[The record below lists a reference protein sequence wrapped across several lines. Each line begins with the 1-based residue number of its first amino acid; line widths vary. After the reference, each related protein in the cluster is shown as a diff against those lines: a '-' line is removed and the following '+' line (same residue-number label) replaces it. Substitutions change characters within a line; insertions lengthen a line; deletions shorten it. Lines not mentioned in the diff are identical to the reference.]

1 MHDYWKG
8 GLRHNRV
15 STAPLRPVAARR
27 ATFPDNN
34 DPSAECMS
42 GVGAVR
48 DAWLGH
54 GLRACPS
61 DRTTAE
67 SAVETLYRRS
77 GFREPEFVWVPSPPA
92 GSDLI
97 AVEGLATTLSFA
109 GDRVECVS
117 VRIATM
123 LSESRRRMDTLIARG
138 RSDWPHERRAIETAR
153 AQSPDDSTRVG
164 ISPNAI
170 IRAAVW
176 DSLRTS
182 LFDGVAAAI
191 RTLMPAAVGG
201 VSWYGQQEAHRVA
214 YYDTY
219 RRFGLAGFRFDDAE
233 LLDVLAALT
242 GATGWWWA
250 FDNVCV
256 MAERPTALHAESIP
270 GRVHNERRL
279 HHPDAPA
286 LEFEDGRLLFADH
299 GTIVPDWVV
308 LGPTVERIAR
318 ERNVEVRRCA
328 IERIGWDTYI
338 AEAGLA
344 LIDRADDPGNVGHTL
359 QLYVIS
365 DGWGRSDHILLAVNG
380 SPERDGRRRRY
391 GIYVPT
397 RISSALDAAAWTYG
411 INGTDYARLVRRT

>member
-1 MHDYWKG
+1 MSAAPFRSVS
-8 GLRHNRV
+8 RH
-15 STAPLRPVAARR
+15 R
-27 ATFPDNN
+27 ATFTENT
-34 DPSAECMS
+34 DPSAEYTF
-42 GVGAVR
+42 GVEAAR
-48 DAWLGH
+48 DAWLAH
-54 GLRACPS
+54 GLCARPS

-67 SAVETLYRRS
+67 SAIETLYRRA
-77 GFREPEFVWVPSPPA
+77 GFSRPEFVWVPSPPA

-97 AVEGLATTLSFA
+97 AAEGLATTLSFA
-109 GDRVECVS
+109 GDGVQCVS
-117 VRIATM
+117 ARIATM
-123 LSESRRRMDTLIARG
+123 LSKSRRRMDASIARG
-138 RSDWPHERRAIETAR
+138 RSDWPHERRAIEIAR
-153 AQSPDDSTRVG
+153 AQSPDNSARAG

-182 LFDGVAAAI
+182 LFDGAAAAI
-191 RTLMPAAVGG
+191 RTLMPAVAGG
-201 VSWYGQQEAHRVA
+201 VSWYGQHEAHRVA
-214 YYDTY
+214 YYDAY
-219 RRFGLAGFRFDDAE
+219 RRFGLARFRSDDVE
-233 LLDVLAALT
+233 LLDVHTALT

-256 MAERPTALHAESIP
+256 VAERPTALHAEPIP
-270 GRVHNERRL
+270 ARVHNEHRL

-286 LEFEDGRLLFADH
+286 LEFEDGRALFVQH

-308 LGPTVERIAR
+308 LEPTVERIAR

-338 AEAGLA
+338 DEAGLA

-397 RISSALDAAAWTYG
+397 GISSALDAAAWTYG
-411 INGTDYARLVRRT
+411 INGADYPRLVRRT

>member
-1 MHDYWKG
+1 M
-8 GLRHNRV
+8 
-15 STAPLRPVAARR
+15 
-27 ATFPDNN
+27 
-34 DPSAECMS
+34 
-42 GVGAVR
+42 
-48 DAWLGH
+48 
-54 GLRACPS
+54 
-61 DRTTAE
+61 
-67 SAVETLYRRS
+67 
-77 GFREPEFVWVPSPPA
+77 PSPPA

-97 AVEGLATTLSFA
+97 AAEGLATTLSFA
-109 GDRVECVS
+109 GDGADCVS
-117 VRIATM
+117 ARMATM
-123 LSESRRRMDTLIARG
+123 LSESRKRMDALIARG
-138 RSDWPHERRAIETAR
+138 RSDWPNERRAIEIAR
-153 AQSPDDSTRVG
+153 AQPPDHSARVG

-176 DSLRTS
+176 DSLRTT

-219 RRFGLAGFRFDDAE
+219 RRFGLARFHSVDAE
-233 LLDVLAALT
+233 LLDVHTALT

-250 FDNVCV
+250 FDSTCV
-256 MAERPTALHAESIP
+256 MAERPIALHAEPIP
-270 GRVHNERRL
+270 GRVHNEHRL
-279 HHPDAPA
+279 HHLDAPA
-286 LEFEDGRLLFADH
+286 LEFGDGRSLFVQN

-308 LGPTVERIAR
+308 LEPTVERIAG

-338 AEAGLA
+338 DSAGLA
-344 LIDRADDPGNVGHTL
+344 LIGRVDDPGNIGHTL
-359 QLYVIS
+359 QLYATS
-365 DGWGRSDHILLAVNG
+365 DGRGRIEHILLAVNG

-411 INGTDYARLVRRT
+411 LDGADYARLVRRT

>member
-1 MHDYWKG
+1 M
-8 GLRHNRV
+8 
-15 STAPLRPVAARR
+15 STAPLRSVAGRR
-27 ATFPDNN
+27 ATFTDNTVH
-34 DPSAECMS
+34 STECVS
-42 GVGAVR
+42 GVETVR
-48 DAWLGH
+48 DAWLAH
-54 GLRACPS
+54 GLCARPS

-77 GFREPEFVWVPSPPA
+77 GFRKPEFVWVPSPPA
-92 GSDLI
+92 GSDVI
-97 AVEGLATTLSFA
+97 AAEGLATTLSFA
-109 GDRVECVS
+109 GGGVQCVA
-117 VRIATM
+117 VRMASM
-123 LSESRRRMDTLIARG
+123 LSESRRRMDALIAHG
-138 RSDWPHERRAIETAR
+138 RSDWPNERRAIETAR
-153 AQSPDDSTRVG
+153 TQSPDDSARIG

-182 LFDGVAAAI
+182 LFDGAAAAI
-191 RTLMPAAVGG
+191 RTLMPPFVGG
-201 VSWYGQQEAHRVA
+201 VSWYGQQEAHRVG

-219 RRFGLAGFRFDDAE
+219 RRIGLARFRSDDLE
-233 LLDVLAALT
+233 LLDIHTALNC
-242 GATGWWWA
+242 ATGWWWA

-256 MAERPTALHAESIP
+256 MAERPTALHVEPIP
-270 GRVHNERRL
+270 GRVHNECRL
-279 HHPDAPA
+279 HHPDVPA
-286 LEFEDGRLLFADH
+286 LEFEYGRSLFVLH

-308 LGPTVERIAR
+308 LEPTVERIAR

-338 AEAGLA
+338 DEAGLA

-359 QLYVIS
+359 QLYVMS
-365 DGWGRSDHILLAVNG
+365 DGWGRNDHILLAVNG

-411 INGTDYARLVRRT
+411 INGADYARLVRRT